1 MKYFPDMVKCIC
13 PDQLSV
19 FLTVCLQYAGCRGG
33 NRKWGW
39 PPADRWSPPS
49 VATFTTSNTNACPS
63 ALAVCSSIPGY
74 GQGFQ
79 PCMGFQNAPF
89 VQCDPQLLHCM
100 SCPICPGAIV
110 LTELSSYWR
119 LAQRLRLTYYYLN
132 CVIMA
137 AASQA
142 FPALCSPSAPLHQ
155 WCHSRTMKQ
164 QSGQNTDG
172 QSPLQNMS
180 ELREMNQ
187 SWS

>member
-1 MKYFPDMVKCIC
+1 M
-13 PDQLSV
+13 
-19 FLTVCLQYAGCRGG
+19 
-33 NRKWGW
+33 
-39 PPADRWSPPS
+39 
-49 VATFTTSNTNACPS
+49 CPS

-79 PCMGFQNAPF
+79 PCMGFQNAPL
-89 VQCDPQLLHCM
+89 VQYDPQLLHCM

-137 AASQA
+137 HHKLCLHY
-142 FPALCSPSAPLHQ
+142 ALLLLLCTKQ

-172 QSPLQNMS
+172 QSPLQNMF
-180 ELREMNQ
+180 ELKRPKNLVAE
-187 SWS
+187 SDPSIRLLVTVC